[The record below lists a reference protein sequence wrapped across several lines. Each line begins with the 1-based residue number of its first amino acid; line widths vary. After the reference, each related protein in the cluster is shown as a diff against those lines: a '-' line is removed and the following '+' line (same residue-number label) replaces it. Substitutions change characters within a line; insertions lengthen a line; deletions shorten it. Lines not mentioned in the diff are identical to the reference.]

1 MASVLSG
8 KHVDQICKE
17 GKGGTDQ
24 NHPKIELVFMK
35 STLVQFMAKW
45 L

>member
-17 GKGGTDQ
+17 GTDQ
-24 NHPKIELVFMK
+24 NQPEIELVFMK
-35 STLVQFMAKW
+35 STMVQLIAKW